1 MIEHLRSALG
11 AYFYNRTAR
20 ITKKAV
26 HALFDAIA
34 DESVNPSRPLFR
46 VERATR
52 GNIRYSALCLAHDRP
67 VPFLDPAA
75 GKVDRVHS
83 FILLVESGA
92 GVAVLRS
99 GLDVT
104 AAFRKA
110 YLAPVGRGTVE
121 RAIARHDAVFEKLS
135 LRNMTVSKLALR
147 SKTLEARDLEN
158 AVATSSASRFV
169 PQNYRVRRDDGSY
182 SATPSTGRIAVRA
195 DRADIDGAVDWAA
208 GVIGLLAE
216 EAAASSAFIR
226 RFARPAELDAIDA
239 GTPPTF
245 FAVDTMALAD
255 AVWEADDRIRL
266 VREEAGAWVELT
278 KNEVQAVL
286 DALDRPL
293 AVTPDDGAAA
303 DHQLRDDGGAA
314 IGTIRVNRSR
324 IALRSLDVPAIAGL
338 HVERADVALGADPDR
353 QALTRH
359 LDGEDMFTV
368 LFADLALAYID
379 GALFRDEELLGGGA
393 AFMRHLV
400 AEPALAASTSEKG
413 DFAVG
418 QTAFSTT
425 SVFRAV
431 VDVIAKEDVLVC
443 DDLGDEWA
451 DFIGV
456 STGTSPTTVTFYH
469 AKHGATSLG
478 ASAFHDAVGQGIKNL
493 GRLGLSGDAMTTK
506 HAGWDADYNADKVAT
521 AIARRIRGGTREEVE
536 GKIAN
541 ATMAPDVQRRVLIV
555 TSSLSHAAV
564 QAAFE
569 AAAGGTAPRPN
580 FVQLYW
586 LLTGFF
592 SACAEIG
599 AVGFVVCKP

>member
-11 AYFYNRTAR
+11 AYFYIRTAR

-26 HALFDAIA
+26 HALFDAIVAEA
-34 DESVNPSRPLFR
+34 DNAGRPLFR
-46 VERATR
+46 VERATQ
-52 GNIRYSALCLAHDRP
+52 GDVRYSALCLAHDRL

-75 GKVDRVHS
+75 RKVDRVHG
-83 FILLVESGA
+83 FILVVESGG

-104 AAFRKA
+104 ATFRKA
-110 YLAPVGRGTVE
+110 HLAPVGRGSVE

-158 AVATSSASRFV
+158 AIATSSASRFV

-182 SATPSTGRIAVRA
+182 SATPSTGRIALRA
-195 DRADIDGAVDWAA
+195 DRTDVEGAVDWAA
-208 GVIGLLAE
+208 DVIDLLAE

-226 RFARPAELDAIDA
+226 RFARPAELDAIHA

-255 AVWEADDRIRL
+255 AVWEAQDRIRL

-278 KNEVQAVL
+278 KVEVQDVL
-286 DALDRPL
+286 EALDYPL
-293 AVTPDDGAAA
+293 AVTAAA
-303 DHQLRDDGGAA
+303 AAGDHQLRDDADAAVGA
-314 IGTIRVNRSR
+314 IRVNRSR
-324 IALRSLDVPAIAGL
+324 IALRSLDIPAIADL
-338 HVERADVALGADPDR
+338 HVERADHALGGDPDR
-353 QALTRH
+353 QALVRH

-368 LFADLALAYID
+368 LFADQALAYID

-400 AEPALAASTSEKG
+400 AEPALVASTSEKG
-413 DFAVG
+413 DFAAG
-418 QTAFSTT
+418 QTAFSPT

-493 GRLGLSGDAMTTK
+493 GRLGLGGEAMAIK
-506 HAGWDADYNADKVAT
+506 HACWDANYKADKVAT
-521 AIARRIRGGTREEVE
+521 AIARRMRGGTREEVE
-536 GKIAN
+536 EKIAE

-555 TSSLSHAAV
+555 TSSLSRAAV
-564 QAAFE
+564 QAAFD
-569 AAAGGTAPRPN
+569 AAHAGIAPKPN